1 MDEFK
6 NTGIKF
12 CIFNNNNIK
21 LSCYNSYLSC
31 GGNFGLNQMSF
42 CHLSPNS
49 LSTVAPQ
56 HVAAPRLMM
65 KIMMTGQEKQIK
77 GVQLPVK
84 KCKMRV
90 VEIVAYMW
98 ASEWL
103 FANNWC
109 DPSFLLSLSLMRANV
124 TESVPITDVPPGTPT
139 PLPCST
145 HSNAICHLPPPFLA
159 SWGSQKK
166 EYGFALHVLS
176 LLILEVH
183 DQKEIKWNSSNTR
196 KMENTQI

>member
-6 NTGIKF
+6 NAGIKF

-65 KIMMTGQEKQIK
+65 KIMMTGQEKLIM
-77 GVQLPVK
+77 GVQLSVK
-84 KCKMRV
+84 KCKMSV
-90 VEIVAYMW
+90 VVI
-98 ASEWL
+98 
-103 FANNWC
+103 F
-109 DPSFLLSLSLMRANV
+109 
-124 TESVPITDVPPGTPT
+124 
-139 PLPCST
+139 
-145 HSNAICHLPPPFLA
+145 
-159 SWGSQKK
+159 
-166 EYGFALHVLS
+166 VL
-176 LLILEVH
+176 V
-183 DQKEIKWNSSNTR
+183 
-196 KMENTQI
+196 

>member
-1 MDEFK
+1 MWWQLWPQPNEF
-6 NTGIKF
+6 
-12 CIFNNNNIK
+12 
-21 LSCYNSYLSC
+21 LS
-31 GGNFGLNQMSF
+31 
-42 CHLSPNS
+42 S
-49 LSTVAPQ
+49 LSQLSVNSCPQ

-77 GVQLPVK
+77 GLQLSVK
-84 KCKMRV
+84 KCTMSV

-139 PLPCST
+139 NPPLCST

-176 LLILEVH
+176 LHILEVH

>member
-1 MDEFK
+1 
-6 NTGIKF
+6 
-12 CIFNNNNIK
+12 
-21 LSCYNSYLSC
+21 
-31 GGNFGLNQMSF
+31 MSF

-77 GVQLPVK
+77 GLQLSVK
-84 KCKMRV
+84 KCTKNV

-98 ASEWL
+98 AGEWL

-109 DPSFLLSLSLMRANV
+109 DPSFLVMRANV

-139 PLPCST
+139 NPPALLNPLQRNLS
-145 HSNAICHLPPPFLA
+145 PPTTLSCFLGV
-159 SWGSQKK
+159 SK
-166 EYGFALHVLS
+166 ERKWLRIACS
-176 LLILEVH
+176 LLPYFGGSWPKRDYETLQTLGKWKIHRFKVH
-183 DQKEIKWNSSNTR
+183 GLFFFIYIFNQETLRTVNLQYS
-196 KMENTQI
+196 

>member
-1 MDEFK
+1 
-6 NTGIKF
+6 
-12 CIFNNNNIK
+12 
-21 LSCYNSYLSC
+21 
-31 GGNFGLNQMSF
+31 MSF

-109 DPSFLLSLSLMRANV
+109 DPSFLLSLSLSLCECDWVCANNWCA
-124 TESVPITDVPPGTPT
+124 PRDPNP

-196 KMENTQI
+196 RFASLQVCES

>member
-1 MDEFK
+1 
-6 NTGIKF
+6 
-12 CIFNNNNIK
+12 
-21 LSCYNSYLSC
+21 
-31 GGNFGLNQMSF
+31 MSF

-77 GVQLPVK
+77 GLQLSVK
-84 KCKMRV
+84 KCKMSV

-166 EYGFALHVLS
+166 AYCSTYCMFSPSTFWRFMTKKRLNETLQTLGKWKIHRFNQVHG
-176 LLILEVH
+176 LLFIY
-183 DQKEIKWNSSNTR
+183 IYF
-196 KMENTQI
+196 